1 VNLLPRPRSSEFDDG
16 RVAAQEPVVRIDDSL
31 PREGYRLTI
40 NVGGV
45 DVDAADEAGA
55 FYARATLAQLA
66 RLHEGMLP
74 VGTVHDW
81 PDLPVRGVM
90 LDISRDKVPTP
101 ATLRQLIARLASW
114 KVNQVHLYMEHTF
127 AYRDHE
133 EVWAAASPLTSAE
146 VRDLDRFCRACH
158 VELVPN
164 RNCLG
169 HMERWLKHDRYRPL
183 AIAPDGWT
191 DHRGRVRAPTTLDPA
206 KPESLAL
213 VRELLAE
220 LLDAF
225 TSKRVHVGL
234 DEPWELPPER
244 ATDYL
249 DWVLALRALPELEGR
264 EVLVWG
270 DVLANH
276 PDLVRALPEG
286 ITVCEWGYEDWHP
299 FEARASALAAAARPF
314 WACPGTSSWLSILG
328 RLANAMGNCAGAA
341 AAAQVHGGSGLLVT
355 DWGDLGHLQYLPV
368 SEPALAYA
376 AAVSW
381 CLESNRSLDL
391 RAALDVHVFD
401 DPGGEIGG
409 AVMALGDLHRAV
421 TPQFFNVSTLVTHL
435 YFPQLQLDRGFTAG
449 ITGAELLGV
458 EERLAEALAALDRAR
473 PRRPDGSL
481 VLDELR
487 NAVALVSLL
496 CRDGR
501 ARLEADGWLASVP
514 AARRDGFA
522 AALAPLIDTHRNLW
536 LARNRPG
543 GLDDSC
549 AWLENLRR
557 AYQTGVTDR
566 RWGGW

>member
-1 VNLLPRPRSSEFDDG
+1 VNLLPRPRSSAFDDT
-16 RVAAQEPVVRIDDSL
+16 RVAAREPVVRVDASL
-31 PREGYRLTI
+31 PPEGYRLTI
-40 NVGGV
+40 SKRGV
-45 DVDAADEAGA
+45 EVVAADDAGA

-66 RLHEGMLP
+66 HLHDGMLP
-74 VGTVHDW
+74 VGTVDDW

-101 ATLRQLIARLASW
+101 ATLRELIARLASW

-133 EVWAAASPLTSAE
+133 EVWASASPLTSDE
-146 VRDLDRFCRACH
+146 VRVLDRFCRAHH

-169 HMERWLKHDRYRPL
+169 HMERWLKHHRYRLL

-206 KPESLAL
+206 KPAALAL

-220 LLDAF
+220 LLEAF
-225 TSKRVHVGL
+225 TSARVHVGL

-249 DWVLALRALPELEGR
+249 DWVAALRALPELEGR
-264 EVLVWG
+264 EMLLWG
-270 DVLANH
+270 DILANH
-276 PDLVRALPEG
+276 PELVDALPG
-286 ITVCEWGYEDWHP
+286 GVTVCEWGYEDWHP
-299 FEARASALAAAARPF
+299 FAARASTLAAAERPF
-314 WACPGTSSWLSILG
+314 WVCPGTSSWLSILG
-328 RLANAMGNCAGAA
+328 RVTNAVGNCAAA
-341 AAAQVHGGSGLLVT
+341 ADAAQAHGGSGLLVT
-355 DWGDLGHLQYLPV
+355 DWGDMGHLQYLPV

-381 CLESNRSLDL
+381 CLETNRDLDL

-401 DPGGEIGG
+401 DPAGEIGG
-409 AVMALGDLHRAV
+409 AVMALGDLHREV
-421 TPQFFNVSTLVTHL
+421 TPQFFNLSTLVTHL

-449 ITGAELLGV
+449 ITGGELARV
-458 EERLAEALAALDRAR
+458 EERLADAAATLDRSH
-473 PRRPDGSL
+473 PRRPDGAL
-481 VLDELR
+481 ALDELR
-487 NAVALVSLL
+487 NAAALVSLQ

-514 AARRDGFA
+514 ESRREGFA

-536 LARNRPG
+536 LARNRAG

-557 AYQTGVTDR
+557 AYLTGVTDR

>member
-1 VNLLPRPRSSEFDDG
+1 MNLLPRPRSSAFDG
-16 RVAAQEPVVRIDDSL
+16 TRVPARAPVVRLDDSL

-40 NVGGV
+40 SARGV
-45 DVDAADEAGA
+45 DVDVADEAGA
-55 FYARATLAQLA
+55 FYARTTLAQLA

-74 VGTVHDW
+74 AGTVHDW
-81 PDLPVRGVM
+81 PDLPVRSVM

-101 ATLRQLIARLASW
+101 ATLRELIARLASW

-133 EVWAAASPLTSAE
+133 EVWASASPLTADE

-206 KPESLAL
+206 KPASLAL

-225 TSKRVHVGL
+225 TSTRVHVGL

-244 ATDYL
+244 TTEYL
-249 DWVLALRALPELEGR
+249 DWVVALRALPELAGR
-264 EVLVWG
+264 EVLLWG
-270 DVLANH
+270 DILANH
-276 PDLVRALPEG
+276 PELVDRLPDG
-286 ITVCEWGYEDWHP
+286 VTVCEWGYEDWHP
-299 FEARASALAAAARPF
+299 FAARGSALAAAGRPF

-328 RLANAMGNCAGAA
+328 RLTNAVDNCASAA
-341 AAAQVHGGSGLLVT
+341 AAAQAHGGSGLLVT
-355 DWGDLGHLQYLPV
+355 DWGDMGHLQYLPV
-368 SEPALAYA
+368 SEPVLAYA

-381 CLESNRSLDL
+381 CLETNRDLDL

-401 DPGGEIGG
+401 DPAREIGG

-421 TPQFFNVSTLVTHL
+421 TPQFFNLSTLVTHL

-449 ITGAELLGV
+449 ITGGELAGV
-458 EERLAEALAALDRAR
+458 EERLAEVSATLDRAR
-473 PRRPDGSL
+473 PRRPDGAL
-481 VLDELR
+481 VIDELR
-487 NAVALVSLL
+487 NAVALVALL

-514 AARRDGFA
+514 ASRRE
-522 AALAPLIDTHRNLW
+522 ALAASLAPIIDGHRSLW
-536 LARNRPG
+536 LARNRAG

-557 AYQTGVTDR
+557 AYRTGVTDP